1 MHPEPNRR
9 PSAVAISGI
18 AATEL
23 AALATEGTIKG
34 TGADS
39 EAEAGGAI
47 AAIDL
52 FPSHAINI
60 ISGVSRAESGF
71 GLGPEKPSIVAEF
84 MPFSSHRRV

>member
-60 ISGVSRAESGF
+60 IY
-71 GLGPEKPSIVAEF
+71 
-84 MPFSSHRRV
+84 SSTSTSVDTAVRGGIT